1 MKIHENPTFSRLRGL
16 SRGCRYSLQNALARS
31 RRRRLLAGWQVYVA
45 PGASRMPLE
54 QLRQLVTAAGGTWLE
69 APQEDTKV
77 LNFGEV
83 YDLEVGAVEH
93 LKGLEEALL
102 EAACTQQ
109 LRLKAFELERKGLRP
124 CYLQQIAAV
133 CAGKALRFLHGTRRG
148 RSFSKCLS
156 R

>member
-54 QLRQLVTAAGGTWLE
+54 QLQQLVTAAGGTWLE

-77 LNFGEV
+77 LSFGEV

-93 LKGLEEALL
+93 LKGLGTASFG
-102 EAACTQQ
+102 
-109 LRLKAFELERKGLRP
+109 RVRSGFPRSKRP
-124 CYLQQIAAV
+124 CWKPPAPSS
-133 CAGKALRFLHGTRRG
+133 CA
-148 RSFSKCLS
+148 
-156 R
+156 